1 MRIHKRGDVVKVCVP
16 TMGNRGLNEQIGEHF
31 GRVPTYTIVNTDT
44 GEAEVLPNTSM
55 HMGGVGYAP
64 EIMAKAGVDVMVCSG
79 LGQRAIGMFEEAGIM
94 VYVGAQGTVKD
105 AVQLWKEGKLQP
117 ATDETACRKHAFRGE
132 RSGCENHHH

>member
-1 MRIHKRGDVVKVCVP
+1 MRGDTVKVCVP
-16 TMGNRGLNEQIGEHF
+16 TMGQSGMNDMVSPHF
-31 GRVPTYTIVNTDT
+31 GRAPTFTIIDT
-44 GEAEVLPNTSM
+44 ETEEVEVLPNTSE

-94 VYVGAQGTVKD
+94 VYVGAQGTVRD

-117 ATDETACRKHAFRGE
+117 ATAENACRQHAFRRE
-132 RSGCENHHH
+132 RSRCESHHH